1 MSFPRLVRLILPLAL
16 GLPLLVGACAPAA
29 VTAASYG
36 VDGASMVETGKTGAD
51 HLASIVTKQ
60 DCAVWRTFQNQDI
73 CRPREGGR
81 DPYDVNYNA
90 PFRQAG
96 EDGVEYAPP
105 PHAAADA
112 PAASWDPAV
121 YTATEANAAASTA
134 SAPAEQPSSPDAV
147 SAGTAA
153 KANAASAP
161 ATTAKSK
168 NRKKTAGRH
177 KTVRKKHAPDRAASA
192 L

>member
-1 MSFPRLVRLILPLAL
+1 MRLRRLSCLALPLAV
-16 GLPLLVGACAPAA
+16 GLPLLAGACAPAA

-60 DCAVWRTFQNQDI
+60 DCAMWRTFQNQDI

-121 YTATEANAAASTA
+121 YTATANAAAPTS
-134 SAPAEQPSSPDAV
+134 SVPAEQPSSPEAV

-168 NRKKTAGRH
+168 DRKKTAGRH
-177 KTVRKKHAPDRAASA
+177 KTIRKKHAPDRAASA